1 MSLEGLAS
9 PARMATGEHP
19 GGRVSWQVDYRL
31 LVLTI
36 RLRGGVTD
44 DDLSEGIPE
53 IWARHPEVLD
63 CATLVDARELTG
75 EGHYG
80 WRGLR
85 EVSSSWKRFAM
96 GRDTG
101 TKVAIVLRDTLLT
114 KLVRAVSFDYP
125 GSVFRVFFSAEDAE
139 TWLGMR

>member
-1 MSLEGLAS
+1 MSPDGMAHPAS
-9 PARMATGEHP
+9 VATGENP
-19 GGRVSWQVDYRL
+19 TGRVSWQVDYRL

-44 DDLSEGIPE
+44 EDLAKGVPE

-63 CATLVDARELTG
+63 CSTLVDARALTG
-75 EGHYG
+75 EGQYG

-85 EVSSSWKRFAM
+85 EVSQAWKRFAM

-125 GSVFRVFFSAEDAE
+125 GSVFRIFFSLEDAE
-139 TWLGMR
+139 DWLGMR

>member
-1 MSLEGLAS
+1 MSAGCVAHPAS
-9 PARMATGEHP
+9 VAIGEYP
-19 GGRVSWQVDYRL
+19 GGRISWQVDYRL
-31 LVLTI
+31 LILTI
-36 RLRGGVTD
+36 RLCGAVTD
-44 DDLSEGIPE
+44 DDLGQGVPQ

-75 EGHYG
+75 DGQYG

-85 EVSSSWKRFAM
+85 EVSNAWKQFAA

-101 TKVAIVLRDTLLT
+101 TRVAIVLRDTHLT

-125 GSVFRVFFSAEDAE
+125 GSVFRVFFSLDDAED
-139 TWLGMR
+139 WLGMR